1 MGRTT
6 PTTGVLLQQHK
17 AALSS
22 FRSALP
28 KTYQRELDEMW
39 AYVSKYQMPCNCADH
54 PLPFYFHM
62 ISMVLEQRKLI
73 DEIMQGVDSLG
84 NK

>member
-17 AALSS
+17 AALTP
-22 FRSALP
+22 FRRALP
-28 KTYQRELDEMW
+28 KTYQREFDEMW
-39 AYVSKYQMPCNCADH
+39 TYVSKYQMPCNYADY

-62 ISMVLEQRKLI
+62 ISILVEQRKMLDAVRLAI
-73 DEIMQGVDSLG
+73 TSQ
-84 NK
+84 NP

>member
-6 PTTGVLLQQHK
+6 PTTGILIQYQR

-22 FRSALP
+22 FRRALP
-28 KTYQRELDEMW
+28 KAYQREFDEMW

-54 PLPFYFHM
+54 PLPFYFYM
-62 ISMVLEQRKLI
+62 ISILIEQRKRL
-73 DEIMQGVDSLG
+73 DAVRQACE
-84 NK
+84 